1 MAPYLFS
8 FAASLSI
15 IAVIQKWNRKG
26 VGFVSWS
33 VVSLLIPCCLAG
45 MRSPMI
51 GTDVQVYVQ
60 PLFDLANG
68 SVSFA
73 DYQASQWWGVWRY
86 IHPSD
91 YEIGFSF
98 LVWIVSSVT
107 HSLPAL
113 LFVIQAATI
122 VPIYLGLL
130 KVRHD
135 IPLWLGMAVYYFM
148 YFNSTLNLMRQ
159 WIAIAILLFAL
170 HYLFEGR
177 RLTYAGFVAMATL
190 FHASALLGFGILAL
204 SVYLSNG
211 NDPIKRTVIVGLVAI
226 LTFFAIPIASN
237 LLIAIGFGRY
247 AGYLG
252 DVHVLPMQIVLRLP
266 LLALLIY
273 YWKNGG
279 ESRLVSLFIGM
290 LCFDVVLSQLAS
302 ANVQSGR
309 IGYYFASVA
318 ILYVPIVLANA
329 KSGVGKLGLAAF
341 LIVYCAA
348 YWLYTYAISGAA
360 ETIPYLVNSAIG
372 F

>member
-1 MAPYLFS
+1 MKY
-8 FAASLSI
+8 
-15 IAVIQKWNRKG
+15 AV
-26 VGFVSWS
+26 
-33 VVSLLIPCCLAG
+33 
-45 MRSPMI
+45 
-51 GTDVQVYVQ
+51 
-60 PLFDLANG
+60 
-68 SVSFA
+68 
-73 DYQASQWWGVWRY
+73 
-86 IHPSD
+86 
-91 YEIGFSF
+91 
-98 LVWIVSSVT
+98 
-107 HSLPAL
+107 
-113 LFVIQAATI
+113 
-122 VPIYLGLL
+122 
-130 KVRHD
+130 
-135 IPLWLGMAVYYFM
+135 
-148 YFNSTLNLMRQ
+148 
-159 WIAIAILLFAL
+159 
-170 HYLFEGR
+170 
-177 RLTYAGFVAMATL
+177 FVAMATL